1 MQHRPVP
8 ARPTADRPP
17 SLVPLPMRLRPA
29 TPGDFDAVADL
40 ARLIDLRRSA
50 EDLAPSLEVVRETL
64 ATGAG
69 DEGPFSHG
77 PLHYVLAEFPDNG
90 RPVGLARCGPGRWTV
105 ELDLP
110 TFIRNKLY
118 PRIGNV
124 HELVVVPEYR
134 GRGIARAL
142 LERVEE
148 DHRRAGYDALVLR
161 HHREQTSFYTHLG
174 YTSGSRLVLELPD
187 RLGRASVRGQG
198 WRWAAKPLAPQVEV
212 TDVHGSPVLTGL
224 LAPHAL

>member
-1 MQHRPVP
+1 MQHDSVP

-17 SLVPLPMRLRPA
+17 ARPSLPLRLRPA

-40 ARLIDLRRSA
+40 VRMIDLRRSA
-50 EDLAPSLEVVRETL
+50 DDLAPVLEIMQEMLT
-64 ATGAG
+64 TGSG
-69 DEGPFSHG
+69 DDGPFSHG
-77 PLHYVLAEFPDNG
+77 SLHFLLAELPDSAG
-90 RPVGLARCGPGRWTV
+90 PVGLARCGPSRWTL
-105 ELDLP
+105 ELDIP
-110 TFIRNKLY
+110 AFVRNRLY
-118 PRIGNV
+118 PRVGNV
-124 HELVVVPEYR
+124 HELVVVPEHR

-142 LERVEE
+142 LARVEE

-161 HHREQTSFYTHLG
+161 HDRGQTSLYTHLG

-187 RLGRASVRGQG
+187 ALGRASVRKKG
-198 WRWAAKPLAPQVEV
+198 WRWAAKPLAPQVRV